1 MLKAILDMLSET
13 RNHFI
18 DTLARMQT
26 NGHPIV
32 LCGAGYVS
40 QITWDF
46 MQRQGMSVDY
56 VAISEAW
63 LKPGDE
69 FNGKRIVSLESLT
82 AQESQYNY
90 IIAMQFIDEPL
101 RVELERNAGVILFYD
116 PTFVGINAGEH
127 FTTAWCET
135 HQDKLNEFY
144 ANLTDEA
151 SKTTLIAYLNQRI
164 SARAIYYQSVFHPE
178 HYFPHELIRFGAE
191 EIFIDGG
198 AYNGDSIAAFVNALE
213 QQNVAPAAK
222 IFAFEPDKTT
232 FALLEQNTAN
242 LPQCVCINAGIWNTN
257 TTLRFNAGQA
267 LSSAITDAPDAD
279 EISLKSIDNVVAGEK
294 VTFIKMDIEGS
305 ELEALKGAQ
314 ATIEKHYPILAIS
327 LYHKPV
333 DLITIPQFIHQIQ
346 PGYHFYLRAH
356 HPRLACELVLYA
368 IPPHRLPTH

>member
-1 MLKAILDMLSET
+1 MNAVLDMLSET

-18 DTLARMQT
+18 DTMAQMQT

-32 LCGAGYVS
+32 LCGAGYVA

-56 VAISEAW
+56 VAISDAW

-69 FNGKRIVSLESLT
+69 FNGHRIVSVESLT
-82 AQESQYNY
+82 AQASKYNY

-101 RVELERNAGVILFYD
+101 RVQLERTAGEILFYD

-135 HQDKLNEFY
+135 HQERLNEFY
-144 ANLTDEA
+144 ANLADEA

-164 SARAIYYQSVFHPE
+164 SAREIYYHSVYHPE
-178 HYFPHELIRFGAE
+178 HYFPRELIRFGAD
-191 EIFIDGG
+191 EIFVDGG
-198 AYNGDSIAAFVNALE
+198 AYNGDSIAAFVSALE

-222 IFAFEPDKTT
+222 IFAFEPDKMT

-257 TTLRFNAGQA
+257 TTLRFNAGLA
-267 LSSAITDAPDAD
+267 LSSAITDAPDGD
-279 EISLKSIDNVVAGEK
+279 EIALNSIDNVVAGEK

-314 ATIEKHYPILAIS
+314 ATIAEHYPILAIS
-327 LYHKPV
+327 LYHKPA
-333 DLITIPQFIHQIQ
+333 DLITIPQFIHQI
-346 PGYHFYLRAH
+346 
-356 HPRLACELVLYA
+356 
-368 IPPHRLPTH
+368 